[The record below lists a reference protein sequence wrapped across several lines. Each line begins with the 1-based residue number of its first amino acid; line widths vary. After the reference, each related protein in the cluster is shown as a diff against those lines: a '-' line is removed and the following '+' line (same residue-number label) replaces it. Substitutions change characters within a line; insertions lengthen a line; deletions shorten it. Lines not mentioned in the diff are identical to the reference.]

1 MQDYTYSAFS
11 ILALALHLIFNRDI
25 LFRRRIDTA
34 HGRSYRLFLV
44 GVLAYYVSDA
54 AWGIFAGLRWIVP
67 WYVDT
72 LFFFL
77 SLVLLVFLW
86 SRFAAD
92 YLAFG
97 RTARRVLDW
106 CGYAL
111 LAFNLAA
118 MAVNPFT
125 RCLFFFDDQGVYQ
138 VGWLRDPA
146 FYLMVGYGMFTTLLV
161 VANGIRRRDFERRRS
176 AMVVLCGVAMSV
188 AMIMQVAWPLTP
200 FTSLGCLI
208 VNCFFQ
214 VFVIQDE
221 RLAKHTA
228 ELERALERARAAE
241 KARSMFFSIVSH
253 DIRTPLNAII
263 GYSELLQKGTE
274 SEAERNE
281 ALKSIRASGKT
292 LLQLVND
299 VLDLAKMD
307 AGKMALRPEPVILNQ
322 LTDEVFSSF
331 WRDASEKGV
340 RLVNGTD
347 GVPTVMIDGHRFRQ
361 ILFNLIGNAVKF
373 TKTGSVE
380 VRATYSEGVLVVSV
394 VDTGCGIAP
403 DMVDRVLEPFVQAID
418 PSHAA
423 DRAAGTG
430 LGLSICRRLVETMGG
445 EIDVQSEMGKGST
458 FTVRIP
464 GVEVLESGGV
474 GSGGVKSGGV
484 ESGGVEEL
492 THPLTHS
499 LTPSLPHSPTHPRPH
514 SPTPDSHHVLVVD
527 DSPVNRKVLTA
538 FLKRTGIERI
548 DQAGDG
554 VEALEKLDS
563 ALKSGDPHD
572 FVLSDY
578 WMPNMNGLE
587 LIERIRADAR
597 FSSLHVVAVTADTE
611 CRKDDRSSLFSGIL
625 LKPVTYDQI
634 AEAMGGELDAESEVG
649 KGSTFRA
656 RIPGVVATSEKAA
669 SEPKPVAVPKRMPK
683 RVLVVDDSPINR
695 AVLSSLLAHA
705 GVGSV
710 DQASDGGE
718 ALSML
723 GEAQKANQAYDFVF
737 TDLWMPN
744 LNGIELVEK
753 LRADSRFRRLPVYA
767 VTADV
772 EFLRDD
778 RSRHFTGI
786 LLKPLSYGKLMEV
799 FANAMR

>member
-125 RCLFFFDDQGVYQ
+125 RCLFFFDDQGVYH

-146 FYLMVGYGMFTTLLV
+146 FYLVVGYGMFTTLLV

-221 RLAKHTA
+221 RLAKYTA
-228 ELERALERARAAE
+228 ELERALERARTAE

-263 GYSELLQKGTE
+263 GYSELLQEGTE

-299 VLDLAKMD
+299 VLALAKMD

-445 EIDVQSEMGKGST
+445 EIDVQSELGKGST

-474 GSGGVKSGGV
+474 GSGGV

-499 LTPSLPHSPTHPRPH
+499 PTPPLPHSPTPNSR
-514 SPTPDSHHVLVVD
+514 HVLVVD

-538 FLKRTGIERI
+538 FLKRAGIERI

-611 CRKDDRSSLFSGIL
+611 CRKDARSGLFSGIL

-634 AEAMGGELDAESEVG
+634 AEAMGGELDAESEIG
-649 KGSTFRA
+649 KGSTFTIRVPCA
-656 RIPGVVATSEKAA
+656 VAVEAKAEA
-669 SEPKPVAVPKRMPK
+669 VAEPKHVVDPMTLPK
-683 RVLVVDDSPINR
+683 RVLVVDDSATNR
-695 AVLSSLLAHA
+695 LVLKAHLKRA
-705 GVGSV
+705 GVASV
-710 DQASDGGE
+710 DFACDGAE
-718 ALSML
+718 ALGAL
-723 GEAQKANQAYDFVF
+723 DAAAKAGAPYDIVF
-737 TDLWMPN
+737 TDFWMPN
-744 LNGIELVEK
+744 MNGMELIEK
-753 LRADSRFRRLPVYA
+753 LRADPRFAVLPVYA
-767 VTADV
+767 VTADA
-772 EFLRDD
+772 EYRNDP
-778 RSRHFTGI
+778 RSDLFTGV
-786 LLKPLSYGKLMEV
+786 LLKPMTFDVLTSIL
-799 FANAMR
+799 